1 MSAWRRGDLTPQ
13 GHSCGSGFL
22 TFLKKFLIQSHSPP
36 PPPKKNPAELRGF
49 LSVPFRV
56 GCRTPSL
63 FKDTELKALFRRIR
77 ATVNCFSVMK
87 KQCAP
92 EYHFHASALGPATS
106 AVRTFVSRL
115 EAEAMFEPHL

>member
-1 MSAWRRGDLTPQ
+1 METQ
-13 GHSCGSGFL
+13 GPHTTRPYLLFSGFN
-22 TFLKKFLIQSHSPP
+22 LKKKNSHSVSF
-36 PPPKKNPAELRGF
+36 PKKTAELRGF

-92 EYHFHASALGPATS
+92 ECHFHASALGPATS
-106 AVRTFVSRL
+106 TVRTSVSRL
-115 EAEAMFEPHL
+115 ETEAMFEPHL